1 MERSIRPRRRLLA
14 ALAVAALLAS
24 ACAPAASTPAA
35 TTAPPNPTSAPAAT
49 AGSASG
55 GANGGANAPAA
66 KPTAAAAAQ
75 PTAAAKPTTAAE
87 LAVYQG
93 ADREQILEAGA
104 KQEGTLSWYTSLAGD
119 VIDKLTAG
127 FKQKYPFIQQV
138 DVFRGDEGQLLTRA
152 TQEAQAGQQVFDVLE
167 SQYTPIRILLD
178 AKILTAYYSPSTA
191 SIPDGYKTA
200 GPNGTVT
207 DATVRISYVG
217 FGYNTNAV
225 PAADAPKTRDDLM
238 NPALTG
244 KISLAGSTTGDRWV
258 GSVLHALG
266 DEKGKQWLSDFA
278 AKQKPTV
285 QQVSGKALL
294 DLIAK
299 GEAVASPTIFED
311 HVLAAIASQNAPVK
325 WVPIEPVVAN
335 VGSGALAAK
344 APHPH
349 AALLFLDYLLGP
361 DGQKILK
368 ATGYSSPSDQVSF
381 QWWIPEQGRSADQV
395 EQDAKS
401 WNALFKATFR
411 S

>member
-1 MERSIRPRRRLLA
+1 MERSIQSWRRLLA
-14 ALAVAALLAS
+14 AFAAAALFAS
-24 ACAPAASTPAA
+24 ACAPAAPTPTA
-35 TTAPPNPTSAPAAT
+35 TTAPAKPTAAPAAT
-49 AGSASG
+49 AG
-55 GANGGANAPAA
+55 GATAPAA
-66 KPTAAAAAQ
+66 KPTAASAPTAVAAAQ
-75 PTAAAKPTTAAE
+75 PTAGAKPTTPAD

-93 ADREQILEAGA
+93 ADRQQILEAGA
-104 KQEGTLSWYTSLAGD
+104 KQEGTLTWYTSLAGD
-119 VIDKLTAG
+119 VIDKLTNG
-127 FKQKYPFIQQV
+127 FKQKYPFIKQV
-138 DVFRGDEGQLLTRA
+138 DVFRGNEGELLTRT
-152 TQEAQAGQQVFDVLE
+152 TQETQAGQQVFDVLE

-207 DATVRISYVG
+207 DATVRISYIG
-217 FGYNTNAV
+217 FGYNTKSV
-225 PAADAPKTRDDLM
+225 PAADVPKTLDDLM

-335 VGSGALAAK
+335 VGSGGLATK

-368 ATGYSSPSDQVSF
+368 DTGYSSPSDKVSF

-395 EQDAKS
+395 AQDAKS
-401 WNALFKATFR
+401 WNALFKADFR